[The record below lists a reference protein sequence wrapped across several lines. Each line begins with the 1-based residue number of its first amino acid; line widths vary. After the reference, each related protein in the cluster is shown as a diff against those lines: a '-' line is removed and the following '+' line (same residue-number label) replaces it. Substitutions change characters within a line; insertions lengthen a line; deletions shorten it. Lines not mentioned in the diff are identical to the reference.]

1 MLNIALIQP
10 RQGPAEGVEGV
21 MVLATTGQRRQF
33 IDKLPL
39 LEPPTIRLMTALIMV
54 GILLV
59 LPAGSALAQ
68 DEITTAFTEVVE
80 TITGI
85 IQGLAVVVGI
95 AGLSIWGLARIARP
109 IFPELSNLTQ
119 QYIGSLV
126 IGVIVVFVAATV
138 VEGLASAVGG

>member
-1 MLNIALIQP
+1 MINISKF
-10 RQGPAEGVEGV
+10 RNHH
-21 MVLATTGQRRQF
+21 
-33 IDKLPL
+33 L
-39 LEPPTIRLMTALIMV
+39 LLTRDPVTIRVVALLLLI

-59 LPAGSALAQ
+59 TPADSAMAQ
-68 DEITTAFTEVVE
+68 GGDEITTAFTEVVT

-109 IFPELSNLTQ
+109 VFPEMSQLTS

-126 IGVIVVFVAATV
+126 IGVVVVFLAATV
-138 VEGLASAVGG
+138 VEGLAGAVGG

>member
-1 MLNIALIQP
+1 MNNIKTIQP
-10 RQGPAEGVEGV
+10 RV
-21 MVLATTGQRRQF
+21 MVLATKGQQRQF
-33 IDKLPL
+33 IDNLPL
-39 LEPPTIRLMTALIMV
+39 FDPVTIRLMTALIMV
-54 GILLV
+54 GLLLV
-59 LPAGSALAQ
+59 LPVGSALAQ

>member
-1 MLNIALIQP
+1 MEEVQMINLVANTSKL
-10 RQGPAEGVEGV
+10 
-21 MVLATTGQRRQF
+21 VLAVVKGRTKR
-33 IDKLPL
+33 IVDKLRELDPVAIRVVTL
-39 LEPPTIRLMTALIMV
+39 LIVV

-59 LPAGSALAQ
+59 VPAGSALAQ
-68 DEITTAFTEVVE
+68 GGDQITTAFAGVVE

-109 IFPELSNLTQ
+109 VFPELSQLTN

-138 VEGLASAVGG
+138 VEGLAGAVGG

>member
-1 MLNIALIQP
+1 MHHFAFFRP
-10 RQGPAEGVEGV
+10 RV
-21 MVLATTGQRRQF
+21 MVLATKGQRRQF

-39 LEPPTIRLMTALIMV
+39 LDPATIRLMTALIMV
-54 GILLV
+54 GLLLV

-95 AGLSIWGLARIARP
+95 AGLSVWGLARIARP

>member
-1 MLNIALIQP
+1 
-10 RQGPAEGVEGV
+10 
-21 MVLATTGQRRQF
+21 MVLATKGQRRQF
-33 IDKLPL
+33 IDKLHL
-39 LEPPTIRLMTALIMV
+39 LDPATIRLITALIMV

>member
-1 MLNIALIQP
+1 MHNIALNRP
-10 RQGPAEGVEGV
+10 RV
-21 MVLATTGQRRQF
+21 MVLATKGQRRQV
-33 IDKLPL
+33 IDNLNLFDPV
-39 LEPPTIRLMTALIMV
+39 TIRLVTALIMV
-54 GILLV
+54 GLLLV

>member
-1 MLNIALIQP
+1 MLNAVAVQP
-10 RQGPAEGVEGV
+10 KSL
-21 MVLATTGQRRQF
+21 VLAVAGRGRQV
-33 IDKLPL
+33 INNLSVGDPV
-39 LEPPTIRLMTALIMV
+39 TVRLMTMLVMV

-59 LPAGSALAQ
+59 LPAGAALAQ
-68 DEITTAFTEVVE
+68 GGGDEITAAFSGVVE

-95 AGLSIWGLARIARP
+95 AGLSVWGFAKIARP
-109 IFPELSNLTQ
+109 IFPEISNLTQ

-126 IGVIVVFVAATV
+126 VGVIVVFVAATV